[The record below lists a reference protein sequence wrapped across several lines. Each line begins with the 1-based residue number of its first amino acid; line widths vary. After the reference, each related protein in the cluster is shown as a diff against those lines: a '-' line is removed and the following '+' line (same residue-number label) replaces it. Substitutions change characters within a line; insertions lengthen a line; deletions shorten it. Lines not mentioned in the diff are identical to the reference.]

1 MTIQPQPDL
10 QAGRSVLASWKTTT
24 LASGITSIILGL
36 ILIFWPGE
44 TLLVIAALLGIG
56 LILLG
61 LSRLFSAFAG
71 GGQRTGSQRA
81 WRGLAGL
88 LYLAAGIVVLVNP
101 RGSLRTFAVIV
112 ALIWI
117 IAGVGEVISGFAR
130 RGSTARTAPILFG
143 LLNIVFG
150 VVLLVWTKPTV
161 LVIAW
166 IAAIW
171 LIALGLLQVVL
182 SYQLGKA
189 IKEIDDSNVV
199 VIEQRG

>member
-1 MTIQPQPDL
+1 
-10 QAGRSVLASWKTTT
+10 KTTT
-24 LASGITSIILGL
+24 LASGITSLILGL

-130 RGSTARTAPILFG
+130 RGFCSACSTSFSVSYCWSGRSP
-143 LLNIVFG
+143 
-150 VVLLVWTKPTV
+150 
-161 LVIAW
+161 
-166 IAAIW
+166 
-171 LIALGLLQVVL
+171 L
-182 SYQLGKA
+182 SW
-189 IKEIDDSNVV
+189 
-199 VIEQRG
+199 